1 VIPQREINAWREHAP
16 WPDDV
21 QVEQDLLLAR
31 CMMAIFE
38 DGFLRENLAMR
49 GGTALHKVH
58 LAPAAR
64 YSEDIDLV
72 LVHRRRQAVV
82 EKALAKVLDPILG
95 KPANRIVGPLVVAVR
110 NAVSKSQI
118 IRQTYQYRPT
128 KAGRPMAKL
137 KVEVNC
143 NEHDPVYKI
152 AEIPFTAD
160 GKLTTLRTYDIDEML
175 GTKMRALFQRNQ
187 SRDLFDLY
195 WALTSERAD
204 HPVDPDRIV
213 HAFCDYMRR
222 EGTIVSGDKFGDAL
236 TRKLRTSAFRKDMET
251 MLRPG
256 IRFDV
261 DEAGQIVRD
270 RLISKIDCVPAHA
283 M

>member
-1 VIPQREINAWREHAP
+1 MIPQREIYAWREHAP

-21 QVEQDLLLAR
+21 QVEQDLLLTR
-31 CMMAIFE
+31 CMIAIFE
-38 DGFLRENLAMR
+38 DEFLRENLAMR

-72 LVHRRRQAVV
+72 LIRRRRRDVV
-82 EKALAKVLDPILG
+82 EKALAKVLAPILG
-95 KPANRIVGPLVVAVR
+95 KPANGIIGPLVVAVR
-110 NAVSKSQI
+110 NAASKSEI

-128 KAGRPMAKL
+128 MAGRPLAKL

-152 AEIPFTAD
+152 AEIPFAAE
-160 GKLTTLRTYDIDEML
+160 GKQTTLRTYDIDEML

-195 WALTSERAD
+195 CALTSQRAD

-222 EGTIVSGDKFGDAL
+222 ENKTVSVDEFGAAI
-236 TRKLRTSAFRKDMET
+236 TQKLRKSAFRRDMET

-270 RLISKIDCVPAHA
+270 RLISRIDCLPIPA

>member
-1 VIPQREINAWREHAP
+1 
-16 WPDDV
+16 
-21 QVEQDLLLAR
+21 
-31 CMMAIFE
+31 
-38 DGFLRENLAMR
+38 
-49 GGTALHKVH
+49 VH

-72 LVHRRRQAVV
+72 LIRRRRKDVV
-82 EKALAKVLDPILG
+82 EKAVVKVLEPILG
-95 KPANRIVGPLVVAVR
+95 KPANGIIDPLIVKVR
-110 NAVSKSQI
+110 NAVSKSKI
-118 IRQTYQYRPT
+118 IRKTYQYKPT
-128 KAGRPMAKL
+128 MAGRPLAKL

-160 GKLTTLRTYDIDEML
+160 GKQTTLRTYDIDEML

-195 WALTSERAD
+195 WALTSKRTE

-222 EGTIVSGDKFGDAL
+222 ENTIVSADEFGAAL
-236 TRKLRTSAFRKDMET
+236 TKKLRTSAFRKDMET

-256 IRFDV
+256 IRFDT

-270 RLISKIDCVPAHA
+270 RLISRIDCVPAHA

>member
-1 VIPQREINAWREHAP
+1 MISQREITAWREHAP

-21 QVEQDLLLAR
+21 QVEQDLLLTR
-31 CMMAIFE
+31 CMMAIFDDE
-38 DGFLRENLAMR
+38 FLRANLAMR

-72 LVHRRRQAVV
+72 LVHRRRRAIVGH
-82 EKALAKVLDPILG
+82 ALAKVLEPILG
-95 KPANRIVGPLVVAVR
+95 KPANRIIDPLIVAVR

-118 IRQTYQYRPT
+118 IRETYQYKPT
-128 KAGRPMAKL
+128 MAGRPMAKL

-143 NEHDPVYKI
+143 NEHDPVFKI
-152 AEIPFTAD
+152 AEIPFAAD
-160 GKLTTLRTYDIDEML
+160 GRQTTLRTYDIDEML

-195 WALTSERAD
+195 WALTFERIG

-222 EGTIVSGDKFGDAL
+222 ENTVVSADDFGAAL
-236 TRKLRTSAFRKDMET
+236 TKKLRTPTFRKDMET

-270 RLISKIDCVPAHA
+270 RLISRIDCAPAHA